1 MSPGYVTA
9 ALATYAIAAKGTA
22 NSRPHCGVEQEPMRG
37 VALKV
42 IQELLGHA
50 SILMTM
56 RYAHLAPQISR
67 DAVRLLDRLGSV
79 RAASRKAA

>member
-1 MSPGYVTA
+1 
-9 ALATYAIAAKGTA
+9 L
-22 NSRPHCGVEQEPMRG
+22 
-37 VALKV
+37 VAS
-42 IQELLGHA
+42 GDA

-79 RAASRKAA
+79 RAA